1 MLEVDR
7 KKAQIVGNVPSGR
20 VLIDGIGVGDV
31 GNIVLRDRK
40 NLAEDGIITVV
51 IAIDRVNK
59 IIIAG
64 PDIITRGFVYVR
76 DSEQLIRDIRRIVTK
91 SVERCLDN
99 DVTQWS
105 EIKSTIRREVDTYV
119 YTKMKRKPMI
129 VPVITEI

>member
-1 MLEVDR
+1 MLELSR
-7 KKAQIVGNVPSGR
+7 NKAQINGKVPSGR
-20 VLIDGIGVGDV
+20 ILIDGIGVGDV

-51 IAIDRVNK
+51 IAIDRENK

-76 DSEQLIRDIRRIVTK
+76 ESEQLIRDIRGIVTR
-91 SVERCLDN
+91 SVERCFN
-99 DVTQWS
+99 NNTTQWS
-105 EIKSTIRREVDTYV
+105 EIKNTIRREIDSFV

-129 VPVITEI
+129 LPVITEI